1 MSRESDGLQPGKFG
15 NTADFEA
22 KVYSEAIRHLYR
34 QAHAGLIGALVAAV
48 FLTVV
53 LWDSVPRLVLIAWF
67 VSYLFLSG
75 CRQLLVVFYKRW
87 NPGDEDLAPWA
98 NWIVTGNT
106 CAGLIWGVVPWV
118 LFPHSSL
125 SDQFLLILVM
135 IGVAT
140 AAVTVYWPL
149 LSSCY
154 PIVLLM
160 MGSVGVRFLWEGQE
174 FQIAVGMAAIPMTA
188 ILVTMAKYVNALGRE
203 SLALRFENDG
213 LIASLKAER
222 DRLEKRVQE
231 RTSDLEDFNERL
243 LSAMA
248 ESDDARIELSQNE
261 RRLRALIS
269 NAEDCIFMKDSNLT
283 YTHVNPAMLEILG
296 RPERGVIGRKDVDL
310 FSPAEAHQFG
320 DIESRALAGQSIE
333 SEHVM
338 SVSDQMRVL
347 KISRTPVR
355 DESGAI
361 IGICGI
367 GRDITDGA
375 FHNFSL
381 SRQPTEYVS
390 PAIQAILPR
399 LMRVAPGD
407 STVLLLGESGSGK
420 DYWARWLHEHSH
432 RARGPFFAVNC
443 AALTTEIAESELF
456 GYEPGAFTGANR
468 RKRGLLELAEGGT
481 LLLNEIGELSL
492 AAQAKLLTFL
502 DTRMITRVG
511 GEKTILVD
519 ARIVCATNRNLEQ
532 ETQAGRFRVDLFH
545 RINVFTVT
553 VPSLRARPEDI
564 PPLCAELLD
573 KIGKRLGRSRL
584 PVVDPQALDILC
596 RRSWPGNVREL
607 MNALERAIIQ
617 CDGSRIMPAHLGL
630 WPHDTSH
637 PTAPENAMSFVLT
650 VSPTSSMNDQIRS
663 AKKALIT
670 EALLRSGG
678 NVSAAARLLGT
689 SRDVL
694 RHQMKTLGVHDR

>member
-1 MSRESDGLQPGKFG
+1 L
-15 NTADFEA
+15 
-22 KVYSEAIRHLYR
+22 
-34 QAHAGLIGALVAAV
+34 
-48 FLTVV
+48 
-53 LWDSVPRLVLIAWF
+53 
-67 VSYLFLSG
+67 LSL
-75 CRQLLVVFYKRW
+75 CRQLLVVFYKRK
-87 NPGDEDLAPWA
+87 NPSDEDLAPWSR
-98 NWIVTGNT
+98 WMVTGNT
-106 CAGLIWGVVPWV
+106 CAGLIWGIVPWA
-118 LFPHSSL
+118 LFPYSSL

-149 LSSCY
+149 LYSCY
-154 PIVLLM
+154 PIVFLM
-160 MGSVGVRFLWEGQE
+160 MGSVGVRFLWEGQD
-174 FQIAVGMAAIPMTA
+174 FQLAVGIAAIPMTA

-203 SLALRFENDG
+203 SLALRFENDD
-213 LIASLKAER
+213 LIASLKGER
-222 DRLEKRVQE
+222 DLLERRVEE
-231 RTSDLEDFNERL
+231 RTSDLEDFNEKL
-243 LSAMA
+243 LNAMA
-248 ESDDARIELSQNE
+248 ESDDARIELAQNE
-261 RRLRALIS
+261 RRLKALIS
-269 NAEDCIFMKDSNLT
+269 NAEDCIFMKDSALT
-283 YTHVNPAMLEILG
+283 FTHVNPAMLEILE
-296 RPERGVIGRKDVDL
+296 RPEKEIIGKKDADL
-310 FSPAEAHQFG
+310 FAPGVAHQFSH
-320 DIESRALAGQSIE
+320 IESRVLTGQSIE
-333 SEHVM
+333 SEHVL
-338 SVSDQMRVL
+338 SVTNQMRVL

-355 DESGAI
+355 DESGNI

-367 GRDITDGA
+367 GRDITDDA
-375 FHNFSL
+375 FHDFSS
-381 SRQPTEYVS
+381 SRQPTEYAS
-390 PAIQAILPR
+390 ISIKAILPH

-481 LLLNEIGELSL
+481 LLLNEIGELSR

-532 ETQAGRFRVDLFH
+532 EAQDGRFRVDLFH
-545 RINVFTVT
+545 RINVFAVT
-553 VPSLRARPEDI
+553 VPPLRARPEDI
-564 PPLCAELLD
+564 PSLCAELLE
-573 KIGKRLGRSRL
+573 KIGKRLGRTRL

-607 MNALERAIIQ
+607 MNALERALIQ
-617 CDGSRIMPAHLGL
+617 CDGNRIMPVHLGL
-630 WPHDTSH
+630 WPHNASH
-637 PTAPENAMSFVLT
+637 PTASEDSMNFVLT
-650 VSPTSSMNDQIRS
+650 VSPTSPMNDQIRS

-670 EALLRSGG
+670 EALLRSAG
-678 NVSAAARLLGT
+678 NVSAAARLLGI

-694 RHQMKTLGVHDR
+694 RHQMKTLGAQDA